1 MRILKGYDLYERGDF
16 KRLRTVFGK
25 MPDITAKW
33 FGDEFVYLDIYI
45 NEHPSQRSQIIKDID
60 DFINFR
66 ADFKE
71 IKKVYCAECGNE
83 IEDDYYTI
91 GDDFL
96 KVRYF
101 EEPDGS
107 DNIFCSEDCLLE
119 SLSVMNVEVEK

>member
-1 MRILKGYDLYERGDF
+1 
-16 KRLRTVFGK
+16 
-25 MPDITAKW
+25 MPDITATW
-33 FGDEFVYLDIYI
+33 FGKEFVYLDIYI
-45 NEHPSQRSQIIKDID
+45 NEHPSERSQILKDID

-71 IKKVYCAECGNE
+71 IKKIYCAECGNE

-101 EEPDGS
+101 EEQDGS
-107 DNIFCSEDCLLE
+107 DNIFCSADCLLE